1 MQDQPFGT
9 RITAQAIVE
18 DLSFFDQWE
27 DRYRYL
33 IDLGKQLPVMDA
45 ELKTEDRKVRGCQSQ
60 VWIQPQQQA
69 GRFYFDV
76 DSDALIVKGLLGLV
90 MSAYNGKTAAEI
102 QQFDIEGF
110 FESLDL
116 IRHLTPARGN
126 GLRAMVEKIRSLASA
141 G

>member
-9 RITAQAIVE
+9 RITSRAIVD

-33 IDLGKQLPVMDA
+33 IDLGRQLPAMDA
-45 ELKTEDRKVRGCQSQ
+45 DLKTEDRKVRGCQSQ
-60 VWIQPQQQA
+60 VWIEPRQEE

-126 GLRAMVEKIRSLASA
+126 GLRAMVEKIRRLAST